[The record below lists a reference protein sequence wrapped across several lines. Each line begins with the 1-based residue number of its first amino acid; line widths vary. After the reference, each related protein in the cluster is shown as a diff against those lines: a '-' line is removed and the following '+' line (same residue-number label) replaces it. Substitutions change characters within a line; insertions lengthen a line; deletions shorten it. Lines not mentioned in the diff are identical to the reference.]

1 MFVFLCV
8 LDSQHIQLDENG
20 EKVRANV
27 KRCIIILREIPDSTP
42 IEVSLFGICQFTCTL
57 YLTKGVY
64 AN

>member
-1 MFVFLCV
+1 MLSLLHQTVDCYFGGCSLFWFRFLI

-42 IEVSLFGICQFTCTL
+42 IQVS
-57 YLTKGVY
+57 
-64 AN
+64 